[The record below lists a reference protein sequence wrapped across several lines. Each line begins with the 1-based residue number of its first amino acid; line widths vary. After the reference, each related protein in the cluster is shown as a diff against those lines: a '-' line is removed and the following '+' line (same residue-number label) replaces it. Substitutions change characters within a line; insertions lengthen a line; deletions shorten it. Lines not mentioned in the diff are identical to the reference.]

1 MFERFTDKGRK
12 IIILAREEAERHQND
27 YLGTEHLVLAILRE
41 SDGIAL
47 MILKK
52 MGLSTEQIRLEI
64 ERNLPGGGTT
74 MTFGEIPF
82 SPRVK
87 KVIEY
92 GVEEARLLGHN
103 HIGSEHLLLGLLREE
118 EGIGGKILRSLGANL
133 LTARQ
138 LTVTFLRKSAPRER
152 DRKSNTPALDEF
164 GRDLT
169 QMAQEGQL
177 DPVIGRADEIERVL
191 QILSRR
197 TKNNPVLIGESG
209 VGKTAIVEGLAQRIV
224 QSEVPDNLLSRRVI
238 ALDLGSLVA
247 GTKYRGQFE
256 ERLKV
261 VMKEIVQAGN
271 IIIFID
277 ELHTLVGAGAAEG
290 SIDASNMLKPAL
302 SRGEIQCIGA
312 TTLDEY
318 RKHIEKDGALKRR
331 FQPIYVQ
338 PPSLDET
345 VRIIQGLRDRYE
357 EHHGVEITE
366 DAIVE
371 AVKLSDRYITDRFLP
386 DKAIDLIDETG
397 SRAKL
402 QTYALPS
409 ELKAM
414 EQELKKV
421 SRDKELAI
429 SMQNFEEAVRH
440 REEEERL
447 RKLLEESKREWK
459 KNQEKQK
466 PTIGKEDVAYV
477 VSKMTGIP
485 LFKLEEEESN
495 KLLRMEEFLHKRVV
509 GQNEA
514 ISAVCRA
521 IRRSRA
527 GLKEAKKPIGSFIF
541 LGPTGVGKTELAR
554 TLAEFLF
561 NTEDALIRI
570 DMSEYQEKFTS
581 SRLFGAPPGY
591 VGYEEGGQLTERV
604 RRRPY
609 SVVLFDEIEKAHPDV
624 FNLLLQV
631 LDDGVLTDSLGRKVD
646 FKNTVVIMTSNIGTK
661 MIQKG
666 VSLGFQS
673 TDAEQDRHKK
683 EEVLGELRRQ
693 FSPEFLN
700 RIDEIVVFHQL
711 DKTHL
716 TSILDILLRELN
728 LRLVDKGVEIEVE
741 DEVKAWLIKE
751 GYEPLYGARP
761 MRRTIQRAIGDPLS
775 EEMIKGR
782 FKESR
787 KIKVVLRDGAPTFIE
802 QDSNKRVTH
811 HCATLVSMRTRV
823 ALFFACKLD
832 DVHNRF
838 SPRSHTRHRNIL
850 RRNRCG
856 GDRCGWIRSLKYRGF
871 TACRP
876 RALWWCRAGT
886 RLSRPY

>member
-169 QMAQEGQL
+169 QLAQEGQL

-197 TKNNPVLIGESG
+197 SKNNPVLIGESG
-209 VGKTAIVEGLAQRIV
+209 VGKTAIVEGLAQRII

-331 FQPIYVQ
+331 FQPIHVQ
-338 PPSLDET
+338 PPNLDET

-421 SRDKELAI
+421 AREKELSI

-447 RKLLEESKREWK
+447 RKLLDESKREWK
-459 KNQEKQK
+459 KNQEKNK
-466 PTIGKEDVAYV
+466 PVIGKEDVAYV

-514 ISAVCRA
+514 ISAVARA

-561 NTEDALIRI
+561 NSEDALIRV

-591 VGYEEGGQLTERV
+591 VGYEEGGQLTEKV

-624 FNLLLQV
+624 FNVLLQV

-673 TDAEQDRHKK
+673 TEGEAARRKK
-683 EEVLGELRRQ
+683 EEVLGELRKS

-700 RIDEIVVFHQL
+700 RIDEIVIFHQL
-711 DKTHL
+711 EKEQL
-716 TSILDILLRELN
+716 YSILDILLRELN
-728 LRLVDKGVEIEVE
+728 LRLLDKGIEIEVDE
-741 DEVKAWLIKE
+741 EVKQWLIKE

-761 MRRTIQRAIGDPLS
+761 MRRAIQRAIGDPLS
-775 EEMIKGR
+775 DELIRGR
-782 FKESR
+782 FKDSR
-787 KIKVVLRDGAPTFIE
+787 KVKVVLRDGAPAFIE
-802 QDSNKRVTH
+802 QE
-811 HCATLVSMRTRV
+811 AM
-823 ALFFACKLD
+823 
-832 DVHNRF
+832 
-838 SPRSHTRHRNIL
+838 
-850 RRNRCG
+850 
-856 GDRCGWIRSLKYRGF
+856 
-871 TACRP
+871 
-876 RALWWCRAGT
+876 AGV
-886 RLSRPY
+886 

>member
-41 SDGIAL
+41 TDGIAL

-74 MTFGEIPF
+74 MNFGEIPF

-103 HIGSEHLLLGLLREE
+103 HIGSEHRLLGLLREE
-118 EGIGGKILRSLGANL
+118 EGIGGKSLRSLGANL

-169 QMAQEGQL
+169 QLAQEGQL

-197 TKNNPVLIGESG
+197 SKNNPVLIGESG
-209 VGKTAIVEGLAQRIV
+209 VGKTAIVEGLAQRIIA
-224 QSEVPDNLLSRRVI
+224 SEVPDNLLSRRVI

-331 FQPIYVQ
+331 FQPIHVQ
-338 PPSLDET
+338 PPSTDET

-371 AVKLSDRYITDRFLP
+371 AVKLADRYITDRFLP

-402 QTYALPS
+402 QTYALPT
-409 ELKAM
+409 ELKAL
-414 EQELKKV
+414 EQELKKI

-447 RKLLEESKREWK
+447 RKLLDESKREWK
-459 KNQEKQK
+459 KNQEKHK
-466 PTIGKEDVAYV
+466 PTIGKEEVAYV

-495 KLLRMEEFLHKRVV
+495 KLLRMEEFLHKRVI

-514 ISAVCRA
+514 ISAVARA

-561 NTEDALIRI
+561 NSEDALIRI

-591 VGYEEGGQLTERV
+591 VGYEEGGQLTEKV

-624 FNLLLQV
+624 FNVLLQV

-666 VSLGFQS
+666 VSLGFQN
-673 TDAEQDRHKK
+673 DEKGGQALRRK
-683 EEVLGELRRQ
+683 EDVMGELKRS

-700 RIDEIVVFHQL
+700 RIDEIVIFHSL
-711 DKTHL
+711 EKEHL
-716 TSILDILLRELN
+716 IHILDILLHELN
-728 LRLVDKGVEIEVE
+728 LRLIDKNVSIEVD
-741 DEVKAWLIKE
+741 DEVKQWLIKE

-761 MRRTIQRAIGDPLS
+761 MRRIIQRAIGDPLS
-775 EEMIKGR
+775 EELIKGR
-782 FKESR
+782 FKENR
-787 KIKVVLRDGAPTFIE
+787 KIKVVLRDGAPAFIE
-802 QDSNKRVTH
+802 QE
-811 HCATLVSMRTRV
+811 AM
-823 ALFFACKLD
+823 
-832 DVHNRF
+832 
-838 SPRSHTRHRNIL
+838 
-850 RRNRCG
+850 
-856 GDRCGWIRSLKYRGF
+856 
-871 TACRP
+871 
-876 RALWWCRAGT
+876 AGV
-886 RLSRPY
+886 

>member
-1 MFERFTDKGRK
+1 MST
-12 IIILAREEAERHQND
+12 
-27 YLGTEHLVLAILRE
+27 
-41 SDGIAL
+41 
-47 MILKK
+47 
-52 MGLSTEQIRLEI
+52 GL
-64 ERNLPGGGTT
+64 
-74 MTFGEIPF
+74 F
-82 SPRVK
+82 
-87 KVIEY
+87 
-92 GVEEARLLGHN
+92 
-103 HIGSEHLLLGLLREE
+103 
-118 EGIGGKILRSLGANL
+118 
-133 LTARQ
+133 
-138 LTVTFLRKSAPRER
+138 
-152 DRKSNTPALDEF
+152 
-164 GRDLT
+164 
-169 QMAQEGQL
+169 
-177 DPVIGRADEIERVL
+177 
-191 QILSRR
+191 
-197 TKNNPVLIGESG
+197 
-209 VGKTAIVEGLAQRIV
+209 
-224 QSEVPDNLLSRRVI
+224 
-238 ALDLGSLVA
+238 
-247 GTKYRGQFE
+247 FE

-331 FQPIYVQ
+331 FQPIHVQ
-338 PPSLDET
+338 PPSTDET

-371 AVKLSDRYITDRFLP
+371 AVKLADRYITDRFLP

-409 ELKAM
+409 ELKAL
-414 EQELKKV
+414 EQELKKI

-447 RKLLEESKREWK
+447 RKLLDESKREWK
-459 KNQEKQK
+459 KNQEKHK
-466 PTIGKEDVAYV
+466 PTIGKEEVAYV

-495 KLLRMEEFLHKRVV
+495 KLLRMEEFLHKRVI

-514 ISAVCRA
+514 ISAVARA

-561 NTEDALIRI
+561 NSEDALIRI

-591 VGYEEGGQLTERV
+591 VGYEEGGQLTEKV

-624 FNLLLQV
+624 FNVLLQV

-661 MIQKG
+661 LIQKG
-666 VSLGFQS
+666 VSLGFQNDEKS
-673 TDAEQDRHKK
+673 GQLLRRK
-683 EEVLGELRRQ
+683 EEVMGELKRS

-700 RIDEIVVFHQL
+700 RIDEIVIFHSL
-711 DKTHL
+711 EKEHL
-716 TSILDILLRELN
+716 IHILDILLHELN
-728 LRLVDKGVEIEVE
+728 LRLIEKSVTIEVE
-741 DEVKAWLIKE
+741 DEVKQWLIKE

-761 MRRTIQRAIGDPLS
+761 MRRIIQRAIGDPLS
-775 EEMIKGR
+775 EELIKGR
-782 FKESR
+782 FKDNR
-787 KIKVVLRDGAPTFIE
+787 KIKVVLRDGAPAFIE
-802 QDSNKRVTH
+802 QEAMAEV
-811 HCATLVSMRTRV
+811 
-823 ALFFACKLD
+823 
-832 DVHNRF
+832 
-838 SPRSHTRHRNIL
+838 
-850 RRNRCG
+850 
-856 GDRCGWIRSLKYRGF
+856 
-871 TACRP
+871 
-876 RALWWCRAGT
+876 
-886 RLSRPY
+886 

>member
-169 QMAQEGQL
+169 QLAQEGQL

-197 TKNNPVLIGESG
+197 SKNNPVLIGESG

-331 FQPIYVQ
+331 FQPIHVQ
-338 PPSLDET
+338 PPNLDET

-421 SRDKELAI
+421 SREKELSI

-447 RKLLEESKREWK
+447 RKLLDESKREWK
-459 KNQEKQK
+459 KNQEKNK
-466 PTIGKEDVAYV
+466 PIIGKEDVAYV

-514 ISAVCRA
+514 ISAVARA

-527 GLKEAKKPIGSFIF
+527 GLKEARRPIGSFIF

-561 NTEDALIRI
+561 NSEEALIRV

-591 VGYEEGGQLTERV
+591 VGYEEGGQLTEKV

-624 FNLLLQV
+624 FNVLLQV

-673 TDAEQDRHKK
+673 TEGEAARRKK
-683 EEVLGELRRQ
+683 EEVLGELRKS

-700 RIDEIVVFHQL
+700 RIDEIVIFHQL
-711 DKTHL
+711 EKEQL
-716 TSILDILLRELN
+716 YSILDILLRELN
-728 LRLVDKGVEIEVE
+728 LRLLDKGIEIEVD
-741 DEVKAWLIKE
+741 DEVKQWLIKE

-761 MRRTIQRAIGDPLS
+761 MRRAIQRAIGDPLS
-775 EEMIKGR
+775 DELIRGR

-787 KIKVVLRDGAPTFIE
+787 KVKVVLRDGAPTFIE
-802 QDSNKRVTH
+802 QE
-811 HCATLVSMRTRV
+811 AM
-823 ALFFACKLD
+823 
-832 DVHNRF
+832 
-838 SPRSHTRHRNIL
+838 
-850 RRNRCG
+850 
-856 GDRCGWIRSLKYRGF
+856 
-871 TACRP
+871 
-876 RALWWCRAGT
+876 AGV
-886 RLSRPY
+886 

>member
-47 MILKK
+47 MIIKK
-52 MGLSTEQIRLEI
+52 MGLSSEQIRLEI

-169 QMAQEGQL
+169 QLAQEGQL
-177 DPVIGRADEIERVL
+177 DPVIGRMDEIERVL

-224 QSEVPDNLLSRRVI
+224 MSEVPDNLLSRRVI

-261 VMKEIVQAGN
+261 VMKEITQAGN
-271 IIIFID
+271 VIIFID

-338 PPSLDET
+338 PPSIDET

-366 DAIVE
+366 EAISE

-402 QTYALPS
+402 QTYALPG
-409 ELKAM
+409 ELKAL
-414 EQELKKV
+414 EQELKKI
-421 SRDKELAI
+421 SREKELAI
-429 SMQNFEEAVRH
+429 SMQNFEEAVRF

-447 RKLLEESKREWK
+447 RKLLDESKREWK
-459 KNQEKQK
+459 KNQEKHK
-466 PTIGKEDVAYV
+466 PVITKEDVAYV

-495 KLLRMEEFLHKRVV
+495 KLLRMEEFLHKRIV
-509 GQNEA
+509 GQDEA

-554 TLAEFLF
+554 ALAEFLF
-561 NTEDALIRI
+561 NTEDALVRI

-591 VGYEEGGQLTERV
+591 VGYEEGGQLTEKV

-624 FNLLLQV
+624 FNVLLQV

-646 FKNTVVIMTSNIGTK
+646 FKNTVVIMTSNLGTK
-661 MIQKG
+661 LIQKG
-666 VSLGFQS
+666 VSLGFHRPEQS
-673 TDAEQDRHKK
+673 EQNQRMKD
-683 EEVLGELRRQ
+683 EVLTELRRA

-700 RIDEIVVFHQL
+700 RIDEVVVFHQL
-711 DKTHL
+711 EKEHL
-716 TSILDILLRELN
+716 FSILDILLRELN
-728 LRLVDKGVEIEVE
+728 VRLVERGVQIEIN
-741 DEVKAWLIKE
+741 DDVKQWLIKE
-751 GYEPLYGARP
+751 GFQPLYGARP
-761 MRRTIQRAIGDPLS
+761 MRRTIQRIIGDPLS
-775 EEMIKGR
+775 EELIKGR
-782 FKESR
+782 FKDAR
-787 KIKVVLRDGAPTFIE
+787 KIKVVMRDG
-802 QDSNKRVTH
+802 
-811 HCATLVSMRTRV
+811 
-823 ALFFACKLD
+823 
-832 DVHNRF
+832 
-838 SPRSHTRHRNIL
+838 SPA
-850 RRNRCG
+850 
-856 GDRCGWIRSLKYRGF
+856 F
-871 TACRP
+871 VEEEAM
-876 RALWWCRAGT
+876 AEV
-886 RLSRPY
+886 

>member
-1 MFERFTDKGRK
+1 
-12 IIILAREEAERHQND
+12 ILAREEAERHQND
-27 YLGTEHLVLAILRE
+27 YLGTEHLALAILRE

-47 MILKK
+47 MIIKK
-52 MGLSTEQIRLEI
+52 MGLSSEQIRLEI

-92 GVEEARLLGHN
+92 AVEEARLLGHN

-177 DPVIGRADEIERVL
+177 DPVIGRFDEIERVL

-224 QSEVPDNLLSRRVI
+224 ASEVPDNLLSRRVI

-271 IIIFID
+271 VIIFID

-338 PPSLDET
+338 PPSIDET
-345 VRIIQGLRDRYE
+345 IKIIQGLRDRYE

-366 DAIVE
+366 EAIVE
-371 AVKLSDRYITDRFLP
+371 AVKSADRYITDRFLP

-402 QTYALPS
+402 QTYALPN
-409 ELKAM
+409 ELKAL

-421 SRDKELAI
+421 AREKELAI
-429 SMQNFEEAVRH
+429 SLQNFEEAVKY

-447 RKLLEESKREWK
+447 RKLLDESKREWK
-459 KNQEKQK
+459 KNQEKNK
-466 PTIGKEDVAYV
+466 PVIGKEEISYV

-485 LFKLEEEESN
+485 LFKLEEEESQ
-495 KLLRMEEFLHKRVV
+495 KLLHMEDFLHKRVV
-509 GQNEA
+509 GQDEA

-554 TLAEFLF
+554 ALAEFLF

-609 SVVLFDEIEKAHPDV
+609 SVVLFDEIEKAHPDI
-624 FNLLLQV
+624 FNILLQV

-646 FKNTVVIMTSNIGTK
+646 FKNTLVIMTSNLGTK
-661 MIQKG
+661 LIQKG
-666 VSLGFQS
+666 VSLGFQKS
-673 TDAEQDRHKK
+673 DISERDRRVKD
-683 EEVLGELRRQ
+683 EVLAELRRN

-700 RIDEIVVFHQL
+700 RIDEMVVFHPL
-711 DKTHL
+711 EKEHL
-716 TSILDILLRELN
+716 LRIVDILLKELN
-728 LRLVDKGVEIEVE
+728 ARLLEKGVQLDVDE
-741 DEVKAWLIKE
+741 EVKLWLLTE
-751 GYEPLYGARP
+751 GYQPLYGARP
-761 MRRTIQRAIGDPLS
+761 MRRMLQKAIGDPLS
-775 EEMIKGR
+775 EEFIRGK
-782 FKESR
+782 FKDTR
-787 KIKVVLRDGAPTFIE
+787 RIRVVLRDGLPAFIE
-802 QDSNKRVTH
+802 QEV
-811 HCATLVSMRTRV
+811 M
-823 ALFFACKLD
+823 
-832 DVHNRF
+832 
-838 SPRSHTRHRNIL
+838 
-850 RRNRCG
+850 
-856 GDRCGWIRSLKYRGF
+856 
-871 TACRP
+871 
-876 RALWWCRAGT
+876 AGV
-886 RLSRPY
+886 

>member
-27 YLGTEHLVLAILRE
+27 YLGTEHLALAILRE

-47 MILKK
+47 MIIKK
-52 MGLSTEQIRLEI
+52 MGLSSEQIRLEI

-152 DRKSNTPALDEF
+152 DRKSSTPALDEF

-169 QMAQEGQL
+169 QLAQEGQL
-177 DPVIGRADEIERVL
+177 DPVIGRMDEIERVL

-197 TKNNPVLIGESG
+197 TKNNPALIGESG

-224 QSEVPDNLLSRRVI
+224 MSEVPDNLLARRVI

-261 VMKEIVQAGN
+261 VMKEIMQAGN
-271 IIIFID
+271 VIIFID

-338 PPSLDET
+338 PPSIDET

-366 DAIVE
+366 EAIVE
-371 AVKLSDRYITDRFLP
+371 AVKLSDRYLTDRFLP

-402 QTYALPS
+402 QTYSLPG
-409 ELKAM
+409 ELKAL
-414 EQELKKV
+414 EQELKKI
-421 SRDKELAI
+421 SREKELAI
-429 SMQNFEEAVRH
+429 SLQNFEEAVKF

-447 RKLLEESKREWK
+447 RKLLDESKREWK
-459 KNQEKQK
+459 KNQEKHK
-466 PTIGKEDVAYV
+466 PVITKEDVAYV

-485 LFKLEEEESN
+485 LFKLEEEESS
-495 KLLRMEEFLHKRVV
+495 KLLHMEDFLHKRIV
-509 GQNEA
+509 GQQEA

-554 TLAEFLF
+554 ALAEFLF
-561 NTEDALIRI
+561 NNEDALIRI

-591 VGYEEGGQLTERV
+591 VGYEEGGQLTEKV

-609 SVVLFDEIEKAHPDV
+609 SVVLFDEIEKAHPDI
-624 FNLLLQV
+624 FNVLLQV

-646 FKNTVVIMTSNIGTK
+646 FKNTVVIMTSNLGTK
-661 MIQKG
+661 LIQKG
-666 VSLGFQS
+666 VSLGFHRTEQS
-673 TDAEQDRHKK
+673 EQDQRIKD
-683 EEVLGELRRQ
+683 EVLAELRRT

-700 RIDEIVVFHQL
+700 RIDEVVVFHQL
-711 DKTHL
+711 LKEHL
-716 TSILDILLRELN
+716 FGILDILIKELN
-728 LRLVDKGVEIEVE
+728 VRLVERGVQLEIGE
-741 DEVKAWLIKE
+741 DVKDWLIKE
-751 GYEPLYGARP
+751 GYQPLYGARP
-761 MRRTIQRAIGDPLS
+761 MRRTIQKSIGDPLS
-775 EEMIKGR
+775 EELIKGR
-782 FKESR
+782 FKDAR
-787 KIKVVLRDGAPTFIE
+787 KIKVILRDDLPSFVEEEA
-802 QDSNKRVTH
+802 
-811 HCATLVSMRTRV
+811 M
-823 ALFFACKLD
+823 
-832 DVHNRF
+832 
-838 SPRSHTRHRNIL
+838 
-850 RRNRCG
+850 
-856 GDRCGWIRSLKYRGF
+856 
-871 TACRP
+871 
-876 RALWWCRAGT
+876 AGV
-886 RLSRPY
+886 

>member
-41 SDGIAL
+41 TDGIAL

-169 QMAQEGQL
+169 QLAQEGQL

-197 TKNNPVLIGESG
+197 SKNNPVLIGESG
-209 VGKTAIVEGLAQRIV
+209 VGKTAIVEGLAQRIIA
-224 QSEVPDNLLSRRVI
+224 SEVPDNLLSRRVI

-331 FQPIYVQ
+331 FQPIHVQ
-338 PPSLDET
+338 PPSTDET

-371 AVKLSDRYITDRFLP
+371 AVKLADRYITDRFLP

-402 QTYALPS
+402 QTYALPT
-409 ELKAM
+409 ELKAL
-414 EQELKKV
+414 EQELKKI

-447 RKLLEESKREWK
+447 RKLLDESKREWK
-459 KNQEKQK
+459 KNQEKHK
-466 PTIGKEDVAYV
+466 PTIGKEAVAYV

-495 KLLRMEEFLHKRVV
+495 KLLRMEEFLHKRVI

-514 ISAVCRA
+514 ISAVARA

-561 NTEDALIRI
+561 NSEDALIRI

-591 VGYEEGGQLTERV
+591 VGYEEGGQLTEKV

-624 FNLLLQV
+624 FNVLLQV

-666 VSLGFQS
+666 VSLGFQN
-673 TDAEQDRHKK
+673 DEKGGQALRRK
-683 EEVLGELRRQ
+683 EDVMGELKRS

-700 RIDEIVVFHQL
+700 RIDEIVIFHSL
-711 DKTHL
+711 EKEHL
-716 TSILDILLRELN
+716 IHILDILLHELN
-728 LRLVDKGVEIEVE
+728 LRLIDKSVSIEVD
-741 DEVKAWLIKE
+741 DEVKQWLIKE

-761 MRRTIQRAIGDPLS
+761 MRRIIQRAIGDPLS
-775 EEMIKGR
+775 EELIKGR
-782 FKESR
+782 FKENR
-787 KIKVVLRDGAPTFIE
+787 KIKVVLRDGAPAFIE
-802 QDSNKRVTH
+802 H
-811 HCATLVSMRTRV
+811 EAM
-823 ALFFACKLD
+823 
-832 DVHNRF
+832 
-838 SPRSHTRHRNIL
+838 
-850 RRNRCG
+850 
-856 GDRCGWIRSLKYRGF
+856 
-871 TACRP
+871 
-876 RALWWCRAGT
+876 AGV
-886 RLSRPY
+886 